1 MGRRPSTTRGLSGY
15 SLDLLNAELRRRER
29 TVRTLQR
36 RHSAAIAKAA
46 RLEDQ
51 IRELG
56 GDPFASGRSRAGRRG
71 PGRPRGSGGGKRPRN
86 ERNLVEAL
94 AGVLNGKTMSVTD
107 VSEAVQ
113 KAGYRTSAANFR
125 TIVNQTLIKS
135 DRFKR
140 VGRGQYTAK

>member
-29 TVRTLQR
+29 TVRSLQR
-36 RHSAAIAKAA
+36 RHSNALAKAA

-51 IRELG
+51 IRDLG
-56 GDPFASGRSRAGRRG
+56 GDPYASGRRRG
-71 PGRPRGSGGGKRPRN
+71 PGRPRGSGGGRRPRN
-86 ERNLVEAL
+86 EQSLVEAL

-107 VSEAVQ
+107 VAEAVQ

>member
-1 MGRRPSTTRGLSGY
+1 MGRRPSTSRGLSGF
-15 SLDLLNAELRRRER
+15 SLDTLNAELRRRQR
-29 TVRTLQR
+29 AVRTLQR
-36 RHSAAIAKAA
+36 RHANVMAKAA

-56 GDPFASGRSRAGRRG
+56 GDPFSSGRAGRRG
-71 PGRPRGSGGGKRPRN
+71 PGRPRGSGGGRRPRN
-86 ERNLVEAL
+86 EKNLVEAL
-94 AGVLNGKTMSVTD
+94 AGVLSNKTMSVTD
-107 VSEAVQ
+107 VAEAVQ
-113 KAGYRTSAANFR
+113 KAGYRTGAANFR

>member
-1 MGRRPSTTRGLSGY
+1 MGRRPSTTRGLSGF

-29 TVRTLQR
+29 AVRNLQR
-36 RHSAAIAKAA
+36 RHANTMAKAS

-51 IRELG
+51 IRALG
-56 GDPFASGRSRAGRRG
+56 GEPSGAGRRG
-71 PGRPRGSGGGKRPRN
+71 PGRPRGSGAGRRRPRN
-86 ERNLVEAL
+86 EQNLVEAL

-107 VSEAVQ
+107 VAEAVQ

>member
-1 MGRRPSTTRGLSGY
+1 MGRRPSSSRGLSGI
-15 SLDLLNAELRRRER
+15 SLDVLNAELRRRQR

-36 RHSAAIAKAA
+36 RHANVLAKAA
-46 RLEDQ
+46 RLEQQ

-56 GDPFASGRSRAGRRG
+56 GEPGGGARRG
-71 PGRPRGSGGGKRPRN
+71 PGRPRGSGTGRRPRN
-86 ERNLVEAL
+86 EKNLVEAL
-94 AGVLNGKTMSVTD
+94 AGILNGKTMSVTEVAD
-107 VSEAVQ
+107 AVQ
-113 KAGYRTSAANFR
+113 RAGYRTSAANFR

>member
-1 MGRRPSTTRGLSGY
+1 
-15 SLDLLNAELRRRER
+15 RRRQR
-29 TVRTLQR
+29 SVRALQR
-36 RHSAAIAKAA
+36 RHSNVLAKAA

-56 GDPFASGRSRAGRRG
+56 GDPFASGRPGRRG
-71 PGRPRGSGGGKRPRN
+71 PGRPRGSGGGRRPRN
-86 ERNLVEAL
+86 EKNLVEAL
-94 AGVLNGKTMSVTD
+94 SGVLNGKTMSVTD
-107 VSEAVQ
+107 VADAVQ
-113 KAGYRTSAANFR
+113 KAGYKTSAANFR